1 MDVIRELNG
10 RLAKLISLDPSQYA
24 TSAALL
30 YLKVDGAI
38 KKIEEIHR
46 NFVKLERTVLKIK
59 NVLDETMPV
68 IADFVQSRNIEGME
82 IIPDEA

>member
-1 MDVIRELNG
+1 MDVIRDLNEK
-10 RLAKLISLDPSQYA
+10 LDKLIKLDPSQYA

-38 KKIEEIHR
+38 KKIEQIHR
-46 NFVKLERTVLKIK
+46 SFVKLESTVLKIK
-59 NVLDETMPV
+59 NVLDETMPL

-82 IIPDEA
+82 IIADEA